1 MAVRNFEYA
10 EAKATM
16 VDIQRKADEVKKY
29 LAKCQSIIDENVGVK
44 NRWSGERATKF
55 KERWNRTSENFNIF
69 VDMINQYAN
78 KIDESYKQH
87 RAYEE
92 SGN

>member
-1 MAVRNFEYA
+1 MALRTFEYA

-16 VDIQRKADEVKKY
+16 GDIQRKADEVKKH

-55 KERWNRTSENFNIF
+55 KERWNRTSENFNSF
-69 VDMINQYAN
+69 VETINQYAS
-78 KIDESYKQH
+78 KIDESYKKHQQ
-87 RAYEE
+87 YEE
-92 SGN
+92 S